1 MVALVTILAGLLFG
15 YDQGVISGALSF
27 IADDFSLSSTL
38 QEVVTSWVT
47 LGALAGALVAGIL
60 ADRIG
65 RKRTLLLAGLLFTV
79 GASIQAFAPDTPVLV
94 VGRFVIGAG
103 VGVASVAGPLYA
115 AEMAPKQTRGRFVSS
130 YQLAITIGILVADIV
145 DAAFSASG
153 EWRWMLGLAIV
164 PGLLLTMV
172 VAIMPDTPRWL
183 MKMGRRADASV
194 SLSKTQGG
202 PDVDRRLDAIER
214 DLEGT
219 PDARWREVFAPAVR
233 RALWVGI
240 GLAVFQQVTGINAII
255 YYSNEIFDLAGFTSA
270 QEQAD
275 ATLLAVGVVNV
286 LATFIAIAFID
297 RFGRKPLLLTGLV
310 GMTLS
315 LTAVGVS
322 FWTMNEDA
330 GSGGAPSIVGI
341 VTLISLVVYIA
352 SFAFSLGPV
361 VWTLISEIYP
371 NRVRGRAVAVATA
384 ANWAAAFLVSQT
396 FLSLLDAIGEA
407 ATFLL
412 FAGMCVVSYVW
423 IERKVPETKGKSLEE
438 IQQAWAEHDRDRAV
452 PAAPALQ
459 TD

>member
-1 MVALVTILAGLLFG
+1 VATVDEVVHSSAPRSGLLFGRFRPWMAMVALVTILAGLLFG

-60 ADRIG
+60 ADRVG

-79 GASIQAFAPDTPVLV
+79 GASIQAFAPDTGVLV
-94 VGRFVIGAG
+94 VGRFVIGVG

-164 PGLLLTMV
+164 PGLLLAMV

-194 SLSKTQGG
+194 SLTKTQ
-202 PDVDRRLDAIER
+202 
-214 DLEGT
+214 
-219 PDARWREVFAPAVR
+219 
-233 RALWVGI
+233 
-240 GLAVFQQVTGINAII
+240 
-255 YYSNEIFDLAGFTSA
+255 
-270 QEQAD
+270 
-275 ATLLAVGVVNV
+275 
-286 LATFIAIAFID
+286 
-297 RFGRKPLLLTGLV
+297 
-310 GMTLS
+310 
-315 LTAVGVS
+315 
-322 FWTMNEDA
+322 
-330 GSGGAPSIVGI
+330 
-341 VTLISLVVYIA
+341 
-352 SFAFSLGPV
+352 
-361 VWTLISEIYP
+361 
-371 NRVRGRAVAVATA
+371 GRAVAVATA

-396 FLSLLDAIGEA
+396 FLTLLDAIGEA
-407 ATFLL
+407 ATFLCL
-412 FAGMCVVSYVW
+412 AGMCVVSYVW
-423 IERKVPETKGKSLEE
+423 IERRVPETKGKSLEE
-438 IQQAWAEHDRDRAV
+438 IQRAWAEHDRERVA
-452 PAAPALQ
+452 PAAPAPQ